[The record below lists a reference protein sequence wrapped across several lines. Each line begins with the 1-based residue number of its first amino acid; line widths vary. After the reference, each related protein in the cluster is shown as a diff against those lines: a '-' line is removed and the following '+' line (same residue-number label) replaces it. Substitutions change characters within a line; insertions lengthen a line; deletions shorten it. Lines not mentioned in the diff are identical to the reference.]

1 MFRRLSTVTAA
12 AIGAFCR
19 SSPQHPPPSSL
30 LQHYPAAGVR
40 AGASFLGRCS
50 FSASAVDATEAAAVP
65 TSASSSSADGFRCF
79 AVIAHVDHG
88 KTTLLDS
95 ILSQC
100 SSSGASERF
109 LDDNSIERE
118 RGITI
123 FSKYNSFMWRGVVL
137 NAVDSE

>member
-1 MFRRLSTVTAA
+1 M
-12 AIGAFCR
+12 
-19 SSPQHPPPSSL
+19 
-30 LQHYPAAGVR
+30 
-40 AGASFLGRCS
+40 
-50 FSASAVDATEAAAVP
+50 
-65 TSASSSSADGFRCF
+65 
-79 AVIAHVDHG
+79 IAHVDHG